1 MTEPTAPHLLAVTY
15 PFDQLDVLLERT
27 SAIDPLVWGR
37 GDDLMVGFGD
47 TLRLSF
53 EGPTR
58 IADAAAAWQR
68 LVAAAEIDDPVQVPG
83 TGLVAFGSFTFA
95 DDSSQTS
102 VLRVPRFVFGRR
114 DDRRFITEIRLSTE
128 PSEALPAP
136 TSIRDG
142 VRVSWQPTRDAEA
155 HQAAVR
161 GALSYIQSG
170 SVHKVVLARSVS
182 GEISE
187 QTDLRA
193 PIARLAERYP
203 DTWLFAIDGLIGASP
218 ETLVAAHEHTAT
230 IRVLA
235 GTLDREGGSVDQLL
249 GSAKDQVEH
258 QFAVDSVVDALHSYG
273 VSDERVSDTF
283 ALELPELWHL
293 ASDIDFSQHTI
304 DLLRLVGELHPTAAV
319 AGSPTEAALKVISAF
334 ETIDRGRYAGP
345 VGWIDAAGNGEWA
358 IALRCAQVA
367 GTTVTA
373 SAGGGIVASSDP
385 ALEFAETELKL
396 RTIRSAF

>member
-1 MTEPTAPHLLAVTY
+1 MTDATAPHLQAVSY

-37 GDDLMVGFGD
+37 GDDLMVGYGD
-47 TLRLSF
+47 TLRLTF
-53 EGPTR
+53 EGPNR
-58 IADAAAAWQR
+58 ITDAAAAWNS
-68 LVAAAEIDDPVQVPG
+68 LVAAASIDDPVGVPG
-83 TGLVAFGSFTFA
+83 SGLVAFASFTFA

-114 DDRRFITEIRLSTE
+114 GNRRFVTEIRLSTE
-128 PSEALPAP
+128 SSEPLPAP
-136 TSIRDG
+136 TSIHNGER
-142 VRVSWQPTRDAEA
+142 VRWQPTRDADE

-170 SVHKVVLARSVS
+170 SVQKVVLARSVS

-187 QTDLRA
+187 HADLRA
-193 PIARLAERYP
+193 PITRLAERYP

-218 ETLVAAHEHTAT
+218 ETLIAAQNHTAT
-230 IRVLA
+230 LRVLA
-235 GTLDREGGSVDQLL
+235 GTLDRSGGTPEQLL
-249 GSAKDQVEH
+249 DSAKDQAEH
-258 QFAVDSVVDALHSYG
+258 QFAVDSVVDSLREHG
-273 VSDERVSDTF
+273 VVDATVSDTF

-293 ASDIDFSQHTI
+293 ASDIDFSQSDI
-304 DLLRLVGELHPTAAV
+304 DLLQLVNDLHPTAAV
-319 AGSPTEAALKVISAF
+319 AGSPTAAALKIISAF
-334 ETIDRGRYAGP
+334 ESIDRGRYAGP
-345 VGWIDAAGNGEWA
+345 VGWIDSAGNGEWA